1 MKPHSLSLSRKRE
14 RSIFSSIFSA
24 LLAVLLIEAILLQVA
39 LHSSNVTQKLSQN
52 ALDILDKQVENRSSY
67 ITGQFSEIRELTDI
81 STTINEKTQ
90 ELLDSGVLDSGV
102 LDIDTMDESS
112 DNCLPLFTSIMP
124 DLISALRSRP
134 ATGIFIT
141 INTHDLNERAVD
153 SPVPCIYLRD
163 LDPDAAPSARNS
175 DLLLERAPSGLVKSY
190 PISTDKGWTPT
201 MLYKGRGRNGFFQ
214 LPFQTAYEDSVKLNA
229 REYGRLVSMPY
240 TLTGDNRSAIAYS
253 QPLILDDGTVYG
265 VIGIELLTSYLESRL
280 PSTELQNENA
290 GFYILASTTDDLKSD
305 ELTISSVILSNS
317 GSAQL
322 DPDALSEIVLHK
334 KGKSY
339 WFDLDG
345 ERQYACLREISLY
358 SRNAPFSDEHW
369 LLLGVVG
376 SDALFSF
383 SDNVSRMLLG
393 SMLITLAVGLLSS
406 FLVSRVLAKP
416 VAQLSEELASAQAQ
430 GNDRIPQFSRTGIR
444 ELDQFAAAITQ
455 LTRENLAA
463 AALERIRIEHER
475 DYDILTGLYNRQA
488 FQRVCNEL
496 FADSKQ
502 LKHAAV
508 VMMDL
513 DNLKHINDTYGHDLG
528 DQYLHQTGQCLLTS
542 TPPGTL
548 CCRLSG
554 DEFLMLF
561 YGYESQSD
569 IRLKLDR
576 LRASLAHSVSV
587 LPNGSELHISIS
599 GGVAW
604 YPEDSTH
611 YETLKKYADFAMY
624 QVKHSEKG
632 HLFEFDIEQYNQEA
646 QALQARS
653 EFEQMVREEQVT
665 YFFQPIYETRHG
677 RVVAYEALMR
687 VPDLPTLA
695 SSATV
700 MKLANEMGRLY
711 DIERLTFFKASERFE
726 WLRTNGLVRKDALL
740 FINSIASISLSD
752 DDWSQYIGKFSR
764 LARQLVVEITEEEQL
779 DLNALERKRSFP
791 GSSGVFALDDYGS
804 GYSNGSS
811 LLTLA
816 PRYVKVD
823 ISIIRNINTDTDKQ
837 RFLKSLIEYA
847 RPYGIKVLAEGV
859 ETLDELHTVLALGVD
874 LLQGYCLARPA
885 ALPGDIAPDAL
896 AVIRK
901 YTADTKD
908 S

>member
-1 MKPHSLSLSRKRE
+1 MKPRPLPLSRKCE
-14 RSIFSSIFSA
+14 HSIFSTIFTA
-24 LLAVLLIEAILLQVA
+24 LLAVLLIEAILMQVTLA
-39 LHSSNVTQKLSQN
+39 STNVTQKLSQN

-67 ITGQFSEIRELTDI
+67 INDQFSQIRELTDI
-81 STTINEKTQ
+81 SSTINKTTQ
-90 ELLDSGVLDSGV
+90 ALLDNGTLDLG
-102 LDIDTMDESS
+102 TMDESS
-112 DNCLPLFTSIMP
+112 DNCLPLFSAIMP
-124 DLISALRSRP
+124 DLISALRNRP
-134 ATGIFIT
+134 ATGIFIA
-141 INTHDLNERAVD
+141 INAHDLDERAAET
-153 SPVPCIYLRD
+153 PIPCVYLRD
-163 LDPDAAPSARNS
+163 LDPDAAPSDRNS
-175 DLLLERAPSGLVKSY
+175 DLLLERAPSSLVKSY

-201 MLYKGRGRNGFFQ
+201 MLYKGRGKDDFMQ
-214 LPFQTAYEDSVKLNA
+214 LPFQTAYEDEVKLDA
-229 REYGRLVSMPY
+229 REYGRLVSHPY

-280 PSTELQNENA
+280 PSTELQNDNA
-290 GFYILASTTDDLKSD
+290 GFYILASTTDSLKSD
-305 ELTISSVILSNS
+305 ELELSTVVIS
-317 GSAQL
+317 GSNNVPA
-322 DPDALSEIVLHK
+322 DTDALSSITLHR
-334 KGKSY
+334 KGSFY

-345 ERQYACLREISLY
+345 ERQYVALREINLY
-358 SRNAPFSDEHW
+358 SRNAPFSNEHW
-369 LLLGVVG
+369 VLMGAVG

-383 SDNVSRMLLG
+383 SDNIHRLLFG
-393 SMLITLAVGLLSS
+393 STLITLLVGLLSS
-406 FLVSRVLAKP
+406 FLVGRVLAKP
-416 VAQLSEELASAQAQ
+416 VAQLSEELVSAQAQ

-444 ELDQFAAAITQ
+444 ELDQFAAAITE

-463 AALERIRIEHER
+463 TALERIRIEHER

-496 FADSKQ
+496 FANSGQ
-502 LKHAAV
+502 LKHAAL

-554 DEFLMLF
+554 DEFLLLF
-561 YGYESQSD
+561 YGYESQEA

-576 LRASLAHSVSV
+576 LRASLAHSVST
-587 LPNGSELHISIS
+587 LPNGSDLHISVS

-632 HLFEFDIEQYNQEA
+632 HLFEFDLEQYNQEA

-653 EFEQMVREEQVT
+653 EFEQMVRNEQVT

-687 VPDLPTLA
+687 VSDLTTI
-695 SSATV
+695 SSPATV

-726 WLRTNGLVRKDALL
+726 WLRTNSLVRKDALL
-740 FINSIASISLSD
+740 FINSIASVSLSD
-752 DDWSQYIGKFSR
+752 DDWSQYISSYSH

-779 DLNALERKRSFP
+779 DPDALERKRNFP

-837 RFLKSLIEYA
+837 RFLTSLIEYA

-859 ETLDELHTVLALGVD
+859 ETLDELRTVLALGVD

-885 ALPGDIAPDAL
+885 ALPPDIAPDAL
-896 AVIRK
+896 EVIQK
-901 YTADTKD
+901 YTADTTD
-908 S
+908 Y

>member
-1 MKPHSLSLSRKRE
+1 MKTHSLPLSRKKHE
-14 RSIFSSIFSA
+14 RSIFSSIFTT
-24 LLAVLLIEAILLQVA
+24 LLAVLLIEAILLQVTLA
-39 LHSSNVTQKLSQN
+39 SSNVTQKLSQN

-67 ITGQFSEIRELTDI
+67 INDQLSEIRELTDI
-81 STTINEKTQ
+81 STSINEATQ
-90 ELLDSGVLDSGV
+90 ELLDSSE
-102 LDIDTMDESS
+102 LDIDTIDQSS
-112 DNCLPLFTSIMP
+112 DNCLPLFNRIMP

-141 INTHDLNERAVD
+141 INTHSLDEREAD
-153 SPVPCIYLRD
+153 SPVPCVYLRD

-175 DLLLERAPSGLVKSY
+175 DLLLERAPSGLVKSCS
-190 PISTDKGWTPT
+190 ISTDKGWTPT
-201 MLYKGRGRNGFFQ
+201 ILYKGRGKDGFFQ
-214 LPFQTAYEDSVKLNA
+214 LPFQTAYEDEIKLNA
-229 REYGRLVSMPY
+229 QDYGRLVSHAY

-253 QPLILDDGTVYG
+253 QPLILNDGTVYG
-265 VIGIELLTSYLESRL
+265 VIGIEMLTSYLESRL
-280 PSTELQNENA
+280 PSTELQNDNA
-290 GFYILASTTDDLKSD
+290 GFYILASTTDDLKSS
-305 ELTISSVILSNS
+305 ELELSTTVIS
-317 GSAQL
+317 GSDNISA
-322 DPDALSEIVLHK
+322 DTDALSSITLHR
-334 KGKSY
+334 KGNSY

-345 ERQYACLREISLY
+345 ERQYVALREMSLY
-358 SRNAPFSDEHW
+358 SRNAPFSNEHW
-369 LLLGVVG
+369 VLMGVVG

-383 SDNVSRMLLG
+383 SDNIRHLLFG
-393 SMLITLAVGLLSS
+393 STLITLLVGLLSS
-406 FLVSRVLAKP
+406 FLVGRVLAKP

-455 LTRENLAA
+455 LTRKNLAA
-463 AALERIRIEHER
+463 AALERMRIEHER
-475 DYDILTGLYNRQA
+475 DYDVLTGLYNRQS

-496 FADSKQ
+496 FTNPDQ
-502 LKHAAV
+502 LKHAALL
-508 VMMDL
+508 MMDL

-554 DEFLMLF
+554 DEFLLLF
-561 YGYESQSD
+561 YGYDSQAD

-576 LRASLAHSVSV
+576 LRASLAHSVST
-587 LPNGSELHISIS
+587 LPNGSDLHISVS

-632 HLFEFDIEQYNQEA
+632 RLFEFDLAQYNLKA

-653 EFEQMVREEQVT
+653 EFEQMVRNEQVT

-726 WLRTNGLVRKDALL
+726 WLRTNGLIRKDALL
-740 FINSIASISLSD
+740 FINSIASISLND
-752 DDWSQYIGKFSR
+752 DDWSQYIGKFAR

-779 DLNALERKRSFP
+779 DLKELERKRSVP

-811 LLTLA
+811 LLNLM

-823 ISIIRNINTDTDKQ
+823 ISIIRNINTDLDKQ

-847 RPYGIKVLAEGV
+847 RPYGIKVLAEGI
-859 ETLDELHTVLALGVD
+859 ETLDELRTVLALGVD

-896 AVIRK
+896 EVIRK

-908 S
+908 F

>member
-1 MKPHSLSLSRKRE
+1 MKPRPLPLSRKCE
-14 RSIFSSIFSA
+14 HSIFSTIFTA
-24 LLAVLLIEAILLQVA
+24 LLAVLLIEAILMQVTLA
-39 LHSSNVTQKLSQN
+39 SANVTQKLSQN

-67 ITGQFSEIRELTDI
+67 INDQFSQIRELTDI
-81 STTINEKTQ
+81 SSTINKTTQ
-90 ELLDSGVLDSGV
+90 ALLDNGTLD
-102 LDIDTMDESS
+102 LDTMDESS
-112 DNCLPLFTSIMP
+112 DNCLPLFSAIMP
-124 DLISALRSRP
+124 DLISALRDRP
-134 ATGIFIT
+134 ATGVFIA
-141 INTHDLNERAVD
+141 INTHDLDERAAET
-153 SPVPCIYLRD
+153 PIPCVYLRD
-163 LDPDAAPSARNS
+163 LDPDATPSDRNS
-175 DLLLERAPSGLVKSY
+175 DLLLERAPSSLVKSY

-201 MLYKGRGRNGFFQ
+201 MLYKGRGKDDFMQ
-214 LPFQTAYEDSVKLNA
+214 LPFQTAYEDEVKLDA
-229 REYGRLVSMPY
+229 REYGRLVSHPY

-280 PSTELQNENA
+280 PSTELQNDNA
-290 GFYILASTTDDLKSD
+290 GFYILASTTDSLKSD
-305 ELTISSVILSNS
+305 ELELSTVVIS
-317 GSAQL
+317 GSNNVPA
-322 DPDALSEIVLHK
+322 DTDALSSITLHR
-334 KGKSY
+334 KGSLY

-345 ERQYACLREISLY
+345 ERQYVALREINLY
-358 SRNAPFSDEHW
+358 SRNAPFSNEHW
-369 LLLGVVG
+369 VLMGAVG

-383 SDNVSRMLLG
+383 SDNIHRLLFG
-393 SMLITLAVGLLSS
+393 STLITLLIGLLSS
-406 FLVSRVLAKP
+406 FLVGRVLAKP

-430 GNDRIPQFSRTGIR
+430 GNDRIPQFSHTGIR

-463 AALERIRIEHER
+463 TALERIRIEHER

-496 FADSKQ
+496 FANSGQ
-502 LKHAAV
+502 LKHAAL

-554 DEFLMLF
+554 DEFLLLF
-561 YGYESQSD
+561 YGYESQEA

-576 LRASLAHSVSV
+576 LRASLAHSVST
-587 LPNGSELHISIS
+587 LPNGSDLHISVS

-632 HLFEFDIEQYNQEA
+632 HLFEFDLEQYNQEA

-653 EFEQMVREEQVT
+653 EFEQMVRNEQVT

-687 VPDLPTLA
+687 VSDLTTI
-695 SSATV
+695 SSPATV

-726 WLRTNGLVRKDALL
+726 WLRTNSLVRKDALL
-740 FINSIASISLSD
+740 FINSIASVSLSD
-752 DDWSQYIGKFSR
+752 DDWSQYISSYSH

-779 DLNALERKRSFP
+779 DPDALERKRNFP

-837 RFLKSLIEYA
+837 RFLTSLIEYA

-859 ETLDELHTVLALGVD
+859 ETLDELRTVLALGVD

-885 ALPGDIAPDAL
+885 ALPTDIAPDAL
-896 AVIRK
+896 EVIQK
-901 YTADTKD
+901 YTADTTD
-908 S
+908 Y

>member
-1 MKPHSLSLSRKRE
+1 MKPRPLPLSRKCE
-14 RSIFSSIFSA
+14 HSIFSTIFTA
-24 LLAVLLIEAILLQVA
+24 LLAVLLIEAILMQVTLA
-39 LHSSNVTQKLSQN
+39 STNVTQKLSQN

-67 ITGQFSEIRELTDI
+67 INDQFSQIRELTDI
-81 STTINEKTQ
+81 SSTINKTTQ
-90 ELLDSGVLDSGV
+90 TLLDNGTLDLG
-102 LDIDTMDESS
+102 TMDESS
-112 DNCLPLFTSIMP
+112 DNCLPLFSAIMP
-124 DLISALRSRP
+124 DLISALRNRP
-134 ATGIFIT
+134 ATGIFIA
-141 INTHDLNERAVD
+141 INAHDLDERAAET
-153 SPVPCIYLRD
+153 PIPCVYLRD
-163 LDPDAAPSARNS
+163 LDPDATPSDRNS
-175 DLLLERAPSGLVKSY
+175 DLLLERAPSSLVKSY

-201 MLYKGRGRNGFFQ
+201 MLYKGCGKDDFMQ
-214 LPFQTAYEDSVKLNA
+214 LPFQTAYEDEVKLDA
-229 REYGRLVSMPY
+229 REYGRLVSHPY

-280 PSTELQNENA
+280 PSTELQNDNA
-290 GFYILASTTDDLKSD
+290 GFYILASTTDSLKSD
-305 ELTISSVILSNS
+305 ELELSTVVIS
-317 GSAQL
+317 GSNNVPA
-322 DPDALSEIVLHK
+322 DTDALSSITLHR
-334 KGKSY
+334 KGSFY

-345 ERQYACLREISLY
+345 ERQYVALREINLY
-358 SRNAPFSDEHW
+358 SRNAPFSNEHW
-369 LLLGVVG
+369 VLMGAVG

-383 SDNVSRMLLG
+383 SDNIHRLLFG
-393 SMLITLAVGLLSS
+393 STLITLLVGLLSS
-406 FLVSRVLAKP
+406 FLVGRVLAKP

-444 ELDQFAAAITQ
+444 ELDQFAAAITE

-463 AALERIRIEHER
+463 TALERIRIEHER

-496 FADSKQ
+496 FANSGQ
-502 LKHAAV
+502 LKHAAL

-554 DEFLMLF
+554 DEFLLLF
-561 YGYESQSD
+561 YGYESQEA

-576 LRASLAHSVSV
+576 LRASLAHSVST
-587 LPNGSELHISIS
+587 LPNGSDLHISVS

-632 HLFEFDIEQYNQEA
+632 HLFEFDLEQYNQEA

-653 EFEQMVREEQVT
+653 EFEQMVRNEQVT

-687 VPDLPTLA
+687 VSDLTTI
-695 SSATV
+695 SSPATV

-726 WLRTNGLVRKDALL
+726 WLRTNSLVRKDALL
-740 FINSIASISLSD
+740 FINSIASVSLSD
-752 DDWSQYIGKFSR
+752 DDWSQYISSYSH

-779 DLNALERKRSFP
+779 DPDALERKRNFP

-837 RFLKSLIEYA
+837 RFLTSLIEYA

-859 ETLDELHTVLALGVD
+859 ETLDELRTVLALGVD

-885 ALPGDIAPDAL
+885 ALPTDIAPDAL
-896 AVIRK
+896 EVIQK
-901 YTADTKD
+901 YTADTTD
-908 S
+908 Y

>member
-1 MKPHSLSLSRKRE
+1 MKPRPLPLSRKRE
-14 RSIFSSIFSA
+14 HSIFSTIFTA
-24 LLAVLLIEAILLQVA
+24 LLAVLLIEAILLQVTLA
-39 LHSSNVTQKLSQN
+39 STNVTQKLSQN

-67 ITGQFSEIRELTDI
+67 INDQFSQIRELTDI
-81 STTINEKTQ
+81 SSTINKTTQ
-90 ELLDSGVLDSGV
+90 ALLDNGILD
-102 LDIDTMDESS
+102 LDTMDESS
-112 DNCLPLFTSIMP
+112 DNCLPLFNQIMP
-124 DLISALRSRP
+124 DLISALRNRP
-134 ATGIFIT
+134 ATGIFIA
-141 INTHDLNERAVD
+141 INTHDLDERAAET
-153 SPVPCIYLRD
+153 PIPCVYLRD
-163 LDPDAAPSARNS
+163 LDPDATPSDRNS
-175 DLLLERAPSGLVKSY
+175 DLLLERAPSNLVKSY

-201 MLYKGRGRNGFFQ
+201 MLYKGRGKDGFMQ
-214 LPFQTAYEDSVKLNA
+214 LPFQTAYEDEVKLDA
-229 REYGRLVSMPY
+229 REYGRLVSHPY

-280 PSTELQNENA
+280 PSTELQNDNA
-290 GFYILASTTDDLKSD
+290 GFYILASTTDSLKSD
-305 ELTISSVILSNS
+305 ELELSTVIIS
-317 GSAQL
+317 GSNNVPA
-322 DPDALSEIVLHK
+322 DTDALSSITLHR
-334 KGKSY
+334 KGSFY

-345 ERQYACLREISLY
+345 ERQYVALREINLY
-358 SRNAPFSDEHW
+358 SRNAPFSNEHW
-369 LLLGVVG
+369 VLMGAVG
-376 SDALFSF
+376 SAALFSF
-383 SDNVSRMLLG
+383 SDNIHRLLFG
-393 SMLITLAVGLLSS
+393 STLITLLVGLLSS
-406 FLVSRVLAKP
+406 FLVGRVLAKP

-496 FADSKQ
+496 FANSGQ
-502 LKHAAV
+502 LKHAAL

-554 DEFLMLF
+554 DEFLLLF
-561 YGYESQSD
+561 YGYESQEA

-576 LRASLAHSVSV
+576 LRTSLAHSVST
-587 LPNGSELHISIS
+587 LPNGSDLHISVS

-632 HLFEFDIEQYNQEA
+632 HLFEFDLEQYNQEA

-653 EFEQMVREEQVT
+653 EFEQMVRNEQVT

-687 VPDLPTLA
+687 VPDLTTI
-695 SSATV
+695 SSPATV

-740 FINSIASISLSD
+740 FINSIASVSLSD
-752 DDWSQYIGKFSR
+752 DDWAQYIGCYSH

-779 DLNALERKRSFP
+779 DPDALERKRSFP

-837 RFLKSLIEYA
+837 RFLTSLIEYA

-859 ETLDELHTVLALGVD
+859 ETLDELRTVLALGVD

-885 ALPGDIAPDAL
+885 ALPTDIAPDAL
-896 AVIRK
+896 EVIQK
-901 YTADTKD
+901 YTADTTD
-908 S
+908 Y